1 MRFPTRKFN
10 IIYADPPWPYRDKN
24 CAGNRKLKYPS
35 MSIDKLKAMPVSEIS
50 KPDAV
55 CLMWV
60 TAPLMKDGLQVLESW
75 GFDYKTIAFTW
86 IKINKIADSFFW
98 GMGNSTRANAEFVL
112 LGKKGKLPRV
122 NAGVHSIIRERV
134 QEHSR
139 KPDEVR
145 KRILKLYGKKPR
157 IELFARQNIRGWNS
171 WGNDRKL
178 LS

>member
-1 MRFPTRKFN
+1 LRFTTRKFN

-24 CAGNRKLKYPS
+24 KSGNRQLKYPS
-35 MSIDKLKAMPVSEIS
+35 MTIDELLKLPVPKIS
-50 KPDAV
+50 KPDSV

-60 TAPLMKDGLQVLESW
+60 TAPLMNEGLEVMKGW
-75 GFDYKTIAFTW
+75 GFDYSTIAFVW
-86 IKINKIADSFFW
+86 IKTNKKADTFFW

-122 NAGVHSIIRERV
+122 NAGVHSVVMERI
-134 QEHSR
+134 QEHSK
-139 KPDEVR
+139 KPNEIR
-145 KRILKLYGKKPR
+145 NRIIKLYGKKPR

-171 WGNDRKL
+171 WGNDSKL